1 MQGLKALVIGL
12 GIAIVLAMAGLVWGL
27 YYKSQHPDFK
37 LFGGPA
43 PAGEA
48 TAERDGP
55 PPAPPT
61 SGTPAFGALLAPLPA
76 GCALAEMRPQGNRLY
91 LRGDC
96 GVVAVVDVGG
106 GRLLGTVDTRP
117 R

>member
-1 MQGLKALVIGL
+1 MQGLKALVVGL
-12 GIAIVLAMAGLVWGL
+12 GIAIVLSMGALAWGL

-37 LFGGPA
+37 LFGAEAPSGA
-43 PAGEA
+43 PAD
-48 TAERDGP
+48 RDGP
-55 PPAPPT
+55 PPAPPAA
-61 SGTPAFGALLAPLPA
+61 GAPAFGALLAPLPA